1 MLKKTPLGMSIDI
14 PLENNFLYTLY
25 SSKIFIELNF
35 FFLLILLFIS
45 FIIFNLSKINSIK
58 KINNA
63 NSVFTAIKLITIIGL
78 LISFF
83 MHILCFLAYCL
94 HSYHYSLEIFSRT
107 SLINSYSIEITNV
120 KWDKYLPRYFKT
132 NITIDFF
139 GLILLTLAYIVGFIS
154 ILALDTRLYWK
165 NIKYIFSFN
174 IFLLIVYVY
183 VSVSNLFLFFM
194 SYELL
199 LIPSFF
205 IVYFVSPSR
214 RAIQASLYFVI
225 WTQLGSL
232 LVLIAISY
240 IVSLSNTSEF
250 SDLKYFN
257 FTTNE
262 STIIVL
268 LLFFGFGFKVP
279 IWPFHYWLTKTH
291 VEAPSGFSIYLSGF
305 LVKTALYGFY
315 KLNTS
320 IFIDMNS
327 SVFIAIC
334 IMGVV
339 DSSLKMWGQTDLKKL
354 VAYGT
359 IQEMNIIYL
368 AFCWGDST
376 AILGG
381 ILFSA
386 THAFLSALMFFL
398 VDCIYRRFHTR
409 SLVEINGLLHVT
421 PNLGL
426 SILFMLVFFSGIPGT
441 IKFITEFYIFNGLLE
456 ASPASCLILMFV
468 ANVLGLIG
476 FSKAWFNV
484 VFGMPKKNTKFLP
497 MDLSFKESYIILYC
511 YFFLFIFSY
520 FSYIF
525 F

>member
-1 MLKKTPLGMSIDI
+1 MLQW
-14 PLENNFLYTLY
+14 NTLY
-25 SSKIFIELNF
+25 FSKNFIIINF
-35 FFLLILLFIS
+35 YLLFLLFIIS
-45 FIIFNLSKINSIK
+45 SIIYYLSKFISYHSINQNSIFSFL
-58 KINNA
+58 KIINL
-63 NSVFTAIKLITIIGL
+63 FGI
-78 LISFF
+78 LISFLL
-83 MHILCFLAYCL
+83 HIIGFWFYCL
-94 HSYHYSLEIFSRT
+94 YSYKFSLNLFSELSLYNINTLNTANIFDTENAYSLFK
-107 SLINSYSIEITNV
+107 YSVT
-120 KWDKYLPRYFKT
+120 F
-132 NITIDFF
+132 DFF
-139 GLILLTLAYIVGFIS
+139 GLIILTLAYIVGFIS
-154 ILALDTRLYWK
+154 LLALDTRLYWR
-165 NIKYIFSFN
+165 NIKYIFTFN
-174 IFLLIVYVY
+174 LFLLIVYVY
-183 VSVSNLFLFFM
+183 VSVSNILLFFM
-194 SYELL
+194 CYELL
-199 LIPSFF
+199 LIPSFL

-240 IVSLSNTSEF
+240 IIGISNTYEF

-257 FTTNE
+257 FTNYE
-262 STIIVL
+262 STIIAS
-268 LLFFGFGFKVP
+268 LLFLGFGFKAP

-320 IFIDMNS
+320 IFIDIDS
-327 SVFIAIC
+327 SIFIAIC
-334 IMGVV
+334 IMGVI

-368 AFCWGDST
+368 AFCWGDSY

-409 SLVEINGLLHVT
+409 SLIEINGILHIT

-426 SILFMLVFFSGIPGT
+426 AILFMTVFFSGIPGT
-441 IKFITEFYIFNGLLE
+441 IKFISEFYIFSGLLE
-456 ASPASCLILMFV
+456 ASPSICLILMLV

-476 FSKAWFNV
+476 FSKSWFNV
-484 VFGMPKKNTKFLP
+484 VFGMPKKNTKYLP
-497 MDLSFKESYIILYC
+497 IDLSFKESYIILYC
-511 YFFLFIFSY
+511 FFFLFIFSY
-520 FSYIF
+520 FSIIF

>member
-1 MLKKTPLGMSIDI
+1 MFNI
-14 PLENNFLYTLY
+14 NTLY
-25 SSKIFIELNF
+25 FSRYFVEFNF
-35 FFLLILLFIS
+35 YFLFFL
-45 FIIFNLSKINSIK
+45 FIITTIIFYLNKINSIQNL
-58 KINNA
+58 IFISSFN
-63 NSVFTAIKLITIIGL
+63 FIKLLTVAGL

-83 MHILCFLAYCL
+83 IHILSFWFYCI
-94 HSYHYSLEIFSRT
+94 HSYNYSLNLFSSFNIINFNNINIFENTYSW
-107 SLINSYSIEITNV
+107 SFLPKIFNINLT
-120 KWDKYLPRYFKT
+120 L
-132 NITIDFF
+132 DFF
-139 GLILLTLAYIVGFIS
+139 GFILLTLAYIVGFIS

-165 NIKYIFSFN
+165 NIKYIYSFN
-174 IFLLIVYVY
+174 IFLLIVYFY
-183 VSVSNLFLFFM
+183 VTVSNILIFFLC
-194 SYELL
+194 YELL
-199 LIPSFF
+199 LIPSFL

-232 LVLIAISY
+232 LVLIAVAYLLTISG
-240 IVSLSNTSEF
+240 SFEF
-250 SDLKYFN
+250 SDLKFFN
-257 FTTNE
+257 FTSSE
-262 STIIVL
+262 STIISI
-268 LLFFGFGFKVP
+268 LLFLGFGFKAP

-320 IFIDMNS
+320 IFIDIDS
-327 SVFIAIC
+327 TFFIAIC
-334 IMGVV
+334 LMGVI

-368 AFCWGDST
+368 AFCWGDSY

-409 SLVEINGLLHVT
+409 SIVEVNGLLHVV

-426 SILFMLVFFSGIPGT
+426 SILFMLVFFSGLPGT
-441 IKFITEFYIFNGLLE
+441 IKFISEFYIFSGFLE
-456 ASPASCLILMFV
+456 SSPISCLILMFV

-484 VFGMPKKNTKFLP
+484 VFGLPRKNTKYLP
-497 MDLSFKESYIILYC
+497 MDLTFKESYIILYC
-511 YFFLFIFSY
+511 FFFLFIFSY
-520 FSYIF
+520 FSFIF